1 MMNAVARPVIY
12 RHFHRIAWLAVALT
26 LCVVV
31 FGAFVRL
38 SDAGLS
44 CPDWPTCYGRAAW
57 PKAVDEAA
65 SHVASEI
72 RPFETH
78 KAWREQVHRHIAAS
92 LGVLVLVL
100 ALLAARRRRW
110 GIAQILA
117 AAGLVGAAIPLYMHG
132 EHVAASALAILGE
145 ALLLFAALRWSNID
159 LARAAA
165 QRLGIEVEFKPID
178 WNAKEAELS
187 GKRVDVLWNGLT
199 ITEERKKN
207 IAFTAPYM
215 QNHQI
220 VVVKA
225 DAAIKAKADLAGKV
239 VGVQDGSSAVE
250 AIEKDAAT
258 AQSFK
263 QLKKYGDNVTA
274 LMDLSA
280 GRVDAVVLDEVVGRY
295 YSAKKPGEY
304 AVLDEHFGTEDY
316 GVGLRQDDAALR
328 TRLDEVLTAMKGDG
342 SGARIAEQ
350 WFGKNILK

>member
-1 MMNAVARPVIY
+1 MKK
-12 RHFHRIAWLAVALT
+12 F
-26 LCVVV
+26 
-31 FGAFVRL
+31 
-38 SDAGLS
+38 
-44 CPDWPTCYGRAAW
+44 AA
-57 PKAVDEAA
+57 
-65 SHVASEI
+65 
-72 RPFETH
+72 
-78 KAWREQVHRHIAAS
+78 
-92 LGVLVLVL
+92 L
-100 ALLAARRRRW
+100 ALLALGAALV
-110 GIAQILA
+110 GCNKQEAATPGA
-117 AAGLVGAAIPLYMHG
+117 AAPVAVTRIVVGLDDNFPPMGFRDDKNQLVG
-132 EHVAASALAILGE
+132 
-145 ALLLFAALRWSNID
+145 FDID
-159 LARAAA
+159 LAREAGK
-165 QRLGIEVEFKPID
+165 RLGIEVEFKPID